1 MTIKRVSDYEV
12 FFSGELEG
20 DIAEE
25 FINIISEIGSE
36 LEGLNSND
44 YGSEVEEIAIIPIV
58 AKITPEYEDAGFFK
72 ERKLFKRKSK
82 EADFRLRIDYET
94 FLSADYATRKIL
106 IIRNIIQ
113 SIRILGEK
121 AKSDFNA
128 IKLEKDI
135 LQIFDINGSI

>member
-1 MTIKRVSDYEV
+1 MRF

>member
-1 MTIKRVSDYEV
+1 MR
-12 FFSGELEG
+12 FFLSGELEG
-20 DIAEE
+20 DIAEG

-82 EADFRLRIDYET
+82 EADFRLRIDHET

-128 IKLEKDI
+128 IKLEQDV

>member
-1 MTIKRVSDYEV
+1 MKL

-20 DIAEE
+20 DITEE

-94 FLSADYATRKIL
+94 FLSADYAMRKIL
-106 IIRNIIQ
+106 IIRNVIQ
-113 SIRILGEK
+113 SIRILGER

-128 IKLEKDI
+128 VKLEQDI
-135 LQIFDINGSI
+135 LQVFDIDGSI

>member
-1 MTIKRVSDYEV
+1 MR
-12 FFSGELEG
+12 FFLSGELEG
-20 DIAEE
+20 DIAEG

>member
-1 MTIKRVSDYEV
+1 MSDYEF

>member
-1 MTIKRVSDYEV
+1 MTIKRVSDYEF

-72 ERKLFKRKSK
+72 ESSLKGRVKKQ
-82 EADFRLRIDYET
+82 
-94 FLSADYATRKIL
+94 IL
-106 IIRNIIQ
+106 
-113 SIRILGEK
+113 
-121 AKSDFNA
+121 D
-128 IKLEKDI
+128 
-135 LQIFDINGSI
+135 

>member
-1 MTIKRVSDYEV
+1 MR
-12 FFSGELEG
+12 FFLSGELEG

-106 IIRNIIQ
+106 IIRNIFQ

-121 AKSDFNA
+121 AKFDFNA
-128 IKLEKDI
+128 IKLEQDI

>member
-1 MTIKRVSDYEV
+1 MR
-12 FFSGELEG
+12 FFLSGELEG

-36 LEGLNSND
+36 LEGLNSNN

-106 IIRNIIQ
+106 IIRNIIR
-113 SIRILGEK
+113 SIRILGGK

-128 IKLEKDI
+128 IKLEQDI

>member
-1 MTIKRVSDYEV
+1 MR
-12 FFSGELEG
+12 FFLSGELEG

-128 IKLEKDI
+128 IKLEQDV

>member
-1 MTIKRVSDYEV
+1 MR
-12 FFSGELEG
+12 FFLSGELEG

-121 AKSDFNA
+121 AKFDFNA
-128 IKLEKDI
+128 IKLEQDI

>member
-1 MTIKRVSDYEV
+1 MR
-12 FFSGELEG
+12 FFLSGELEG

-36 LEGLNSND
+36 LEGLNSNN

-106 IIRNIIQ
+106 IIRNVIR
-113 SIRILGEK
+113 SIRILGER

-128 IKLEKDI
+128 IKLEQDI
-135 LQIFDINGSI
+135 LQVFDINGSI

>member
-1 MTIKRVSDYEV
+1 M
-12 FFSGELEG
+12 
-20 DIAEE
+20 AEE

>member
-1 MTIKRVSDYEV
+1 MSDYEV
-12 FFSGELEG
+12 FLSGELEG

-128 IKLEKDI
+128 IKLEQDV

>member
-1 MTIKRVSDYEV
+1 MTIKRVSDYEF

>member
-1 MTIKRVSDYEV
+1 MSDYEV
-12 FFSGELEG
+12 FLSGELEG

-25 FINIISEIGSE
+25 FINIILEIGSE
-36 LEGLNSND
+36 LEGLNRND

-106 IIRNIIQ
+106 IIRNIIH
-113 SIRILGEK
+113 SIRILGGR

-128 IKLEKDI
+128 IKLEQDI
-135 LQIFDINGSI
+135 LQVFNIDGSM

>member
-1 MTIKRVSDYEV
+1 M
-12 FFSGELEG
+12 
-20 DIAEE
+20 
-25 FINIISEIGSE
+25 
-36 LEGLNSND
+36 
-44 YGSEVEEIAIIPIV
+44 
-58 AKITPEYEDAGFFK
+58 GFFK

-106 IIRNIIQ
+106 IIRNIFQ

>member
-1 MTIKRVSDYEV
+1 MR
-12 FFSGELEG
+12 FFLSGELEG

-58 AKITPEYEDAGFFK
+58 AKITLEYEDAGFFK

-106 IIRNIIQ
+106 IIRNIIRF
-113 SIRILGEK
+113 IRILGER

-128 IKLEKDI
+128 IKLEQDI
-135 LQIFDINGSI
+135 LQVFDINGII

>member
-12 FFSGELEG
+12 FLSGELEG

-58 AKITPEYEDAGFFK
+58 AKITPEYEDEVFFK

-106 IIRNIIQ
+106 IIRNVIR
-113 SIRILGEK
+113 SIRILGER

-128 IKLEKDI
+128 IKLEQDI

>member
-1 MTIKRVSDYEV
+1 MR
-12 FFSGELEG
+12 FFLSGELEG

-106 IIRNIIQ
+106 IIRNIIR
-113 SIRILGEK
+113 SIRILGER

-128 IKLEKDI
+128 IKLEQDI
-135 LQIFDINGSI
+135 LQVFDINGII

>member
-1 MTIKRVSDYEV
+1 MSDYEV
-12 FFSGELEG
+12 FLSGELEG

-58 AKITPEYEDAGFFK
+58 AKITPEYEDEVFFK

-106 IIRNIIQ
+106 IIRNVIR
-113 SIRILGEK
+113 SIRILGER

-128 IKLEKDI
+128 IKLEQDI